1 MVSFSSFK
9 DYMTKNYPEIVEIHR
24 LKSKLIKTK
33 GTPKILKIV
42 AWDSVLE
49 QAIEDKI
56 ITKFLKHDRS

>member
-9 DYMTKNYPEIVEIHR
+9 DYMTKNYPKIVETHR
-24 LKSKLIKTK
+24 LKSKLIKANDN
-33 GTPKILKIV
+33 PKILKIV

-56 ITKFLKHDRS
+56 ITKFSTVQG

>member
-1 MVSFSSFK
+1 
-9 DYMTKNYPEIVEIHR
+9 MTKNYPEIVEIHR